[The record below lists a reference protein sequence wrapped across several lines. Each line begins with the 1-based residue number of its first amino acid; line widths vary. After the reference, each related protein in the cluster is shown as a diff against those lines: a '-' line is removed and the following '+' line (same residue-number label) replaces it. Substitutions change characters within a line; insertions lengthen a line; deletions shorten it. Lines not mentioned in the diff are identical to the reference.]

1 MINEAINALKHG
13 KIILIH
19 DFNSRENETDMV
31 VASQFIT
38 PEIIR
43 TMRKDGGGLLCTTIR
58 ENDARKFNL
67 PYLDDLFYN
76 SLNMDRSIL
85 NSSDMGYDTRDA
97 FSVTVNSR
105 DTYTGIPDNDRYKTV
120 KHFSEFIESLGND
133 VNENQKNFGRIFR
146 VPGHIHLLIA
156 RNNYFKTR
164 KGHTE
169 LSTYITEKAGL
180 IPSATIVETLSDS
193 FNAMTIEESK
203 KYADEHNLVL
213 IDGNEIIEDYNRN
226 YGVVEQATHSHRGL

>member
-1 MINEAINALKHG
+1 MISEAIESLKDG
-13 KIILIH
+13 KMILIH

-31 VASQFIT
+31 IASQFIT
-38 PEIIR
+38 PETIR
-43 TMRKDGGGLLCTTIR
+43 TMRKDGGGLICTTIK

-76 SLNMDRSIL
+76 SLNMDKSVL

-97 FSVTVNSR
+97 FSLTVNSR

-120 KHFSEFIESLGND
+120 KHVSEFIGSLGND
-133 VNENQKNFGRIFR
+133 INENQKNFGKTFR

-156 RNNYFKTR
+156 RDNYFKNR

-169 LSTYITEKAGL
+169 LSTYIVEKAGL
-180 IPSATIVETLSDS
+180 IPSATIVETLSDT

-203 KYADEHNLVL
+203 KYADKHNLVL
-213 IDGNEIIEDYNRN
+213 IDGNDIIDDYNKN
-226 YGVVEQATHSHRGL
+226 YKVFK